1 MTNDPISNL
10 LTVIRNAIRT
20 SDKSKHRTVSVPSSK
35 QLKKIAD
42 ILQEN
47 GYIEKCRVVTQDK
60 SKKSTLEILLGNTAK
75 NNILGL
81 KRIST
86 PGLKVYAQAK
96 NLPNVL
102 NGYGIAIISTSKG
115 IMTNKEAKEQ
125 GLGGEVLAY
134 VW

>member
-35 QLKKIAD
+35 QLVKIAD
-42 ILQEN
+42 ILQKN
-47 GYIEKCRVVTQDK
+47 GYIEKYRVNEYQP
-60 SKKSTLEILLGNTAK
+60 KKQTLEILLGHAGR
-75 NNILGL
+75 NILGL

-96 NLPNVL
+96 TLPNVL

-115 IMTNKEAKEQ
+115 IMTNKEAKEL

>member
-10 LTVIRNAIRT
+10 LTVIRNAIKT
-20 SDKSKHRTVSVPSSK
+20 SDKSKHRSVSVQSSK
-35 QLKKIAD
+35 QLVKIAE
-42 ILQEN
+42 ILYKN
-47 GYIEKCRVVTQDK
+47 GYIEKYRVNEHEP
-60 SKKSTLEILLGNTAK
+60 KKPTLEILLGNTAK

-81 KRIST
+81 KRISS

-96 NLPNVL
+96 SLPSVL

-115 IMTNKEAKEQ
+115 IMTNKQAKKL

>member
-1 MTNDPISNL
+1 MLNDPISNL
-10 LTVIRNAIRT
+10 LTVIRNAIRS
-20 SDKSKHRTVSVPSSK
+20 SDKSKHRTVSVQSSK
-35 QLKKIAD
+35 QLVKIAD
-42 ILQEN
+42 ILQKN
-47 GYIEKCRVVTQDK
+47 GYIEKYRVNESQP
-60 SKKSTLEILLGNTAK
+60 KKPTLEILLGHSGK
-75 NNILGL
+75 NILGL

-96 NLPNVL
+96 TLPSVL

-115 IMTNKEAKEQ
+115 IMTNKEAKKQ

>member
-10 LTVIRNAIRT
+10 LTVIRNAIKT
-20 SDKSKHRTVSVPSSK
+20 SDKSKHRTVSVQSSK
-35 QLKKIAD
+35 QLVKIAD
-42 ILQEN
+42 ILYKN
-47 GYIEKCRVVTQDK
+47 GYIEKYRVNETEP
-60 SKKSTLEILLGNTAK
+60 KKPTLEILLGN
-75 NNILGL
+75 NGRNILGL

-96 NLPNVL
+96 TLPSVL

-115 IMTNKEAKEQ
+115 IMTNKEAKKL

>member
-10 LTVIRNAIRT
+10 LTVIRNAIKS
-20 SDKSKHRTVSVPSSK
+20 SDKSKHRSVSVQSSK
-35 QLKKIAD
+35 QLEKIAE
-42 ILQEN
+42 ILYKN
-47 GYIEKCRVVTQDK
+47 GYIEKYRVNEHEP
-60 SKKSTLEILLGNTAK
+60 KKFTLEILLGNTAK

-81 KRIST
+81 KRISS

-96 NLPNVL
+96 TLPSVL

-115 IMTNKEAKEQ
+115 IMTNKQAKKL

>member
-10 LTVIRNAIRT
+10 LTVVRNAIKT
-20 SDKSKHRTVSVPSSK
+20 SDKNKYRTVSVQSSK
-35 QLKKIAD
+35 QLVKIAD
-42 ILQEN
+42 ILYKN
-47 GYIEKCRVVTQDK
+47 GYIEKYRVNEQEL
-60 SKKSTLEILLGNTAK
+60 KKPTLEILLGNSGK
-75 NNILGL
+75 NILGL

-96 NLPNVL
+96 SLPIVL